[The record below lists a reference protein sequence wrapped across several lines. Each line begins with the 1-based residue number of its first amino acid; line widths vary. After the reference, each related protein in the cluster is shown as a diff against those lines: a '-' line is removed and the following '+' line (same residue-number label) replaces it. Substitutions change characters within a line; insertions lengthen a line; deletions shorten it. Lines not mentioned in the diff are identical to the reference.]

1 MKNRLCSTSMLVL
14 KGGSRGGEDWLE
26 APEYV
31 GKSQE
36 DLKAWTLQDLGEVKD
51 LLQRSIIQQLT

>member
-1 MKNRLCSTSMLVL
+1 MLVL